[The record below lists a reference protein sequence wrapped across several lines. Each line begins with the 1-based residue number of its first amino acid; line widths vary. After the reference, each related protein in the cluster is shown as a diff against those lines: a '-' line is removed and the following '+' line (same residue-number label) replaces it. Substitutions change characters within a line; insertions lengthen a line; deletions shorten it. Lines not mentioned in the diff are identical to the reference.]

1 MELGAFSVS
10 LSIKDIGMSFWWIS
24 AVFWPQM
31 THYQKRG
38 KSTPPAECAARRQ
51 KTPALIGNWNGNDR
65 TVHGEESIAAK
76 ELKEPSAAKPQPKER
91 GIYSASASDHT

>member
-10 LSIKDIGMSFWWIS
+10 LSVKDIGMSFSWVS

-38 KSTPPAECAARRQ
+38 KSTPPAECAARWQ
-51 KTPALIGNWNGNDR
+51 KVPALMVKSRARELLDR
-65 TVHGEESIAAK
+65 FVVGVRAPAINI
-76 ELKEPSAAKPQPKER
+76 P
-91 GIYSASASDHT
+91 